1 MRAFIEQ
8 ITGVRLAVAFGLVA
22 VLGVLFMLPANQAAR
37 EAGRQP
43 DGRADWAYLTKEG
56 VAAAATSAAGEER
69 LTKLGMPLTQFYAD
83 KGVGAGETVVA
94 IPQDDKRKIIYNG
107 HVEVAVEDFTGVP
120 DRVLALVK
128 QFGAYV
134 ADSTTTGS
142 KGETRRGVWKLRVPV
157 ARFEEFF
164 KAARGLGELV
174 TSGISS
180 RDVSEEY
187 YDVDARIRNKTKE
200 EERLLTLLEERP
212 GKLEDVIAI
221 ERELSRVREE
231 LERMQGRMRVL
242 ADLTTLTTVDLTVVE
257 IKGYQPAESPTLAI
271 RARRALEQSLT
282 GLRTGGEDLL
292 VAAVAAAPWLG
303 LLAIVGVPGYFAA
316 RRMVRRLSVS
326 VTNARPTAGA

>member
-1 MRAFIEQ
+1 MRAFRQ
-8 ITGVRLAVAFGLVA
+8 QPTGVKLAVAFCLVV
-22 VLGVLFMLPANQAAR
+22 VLGVLCFLPSIQAAR
-37 EAGRQP
+37 EAGRYAGDRASLDYYSK
-43 DGRADWAYLTKEG
+43 DGAAP
-56 VAAAATSAAGEER
+56 AAAADGVEGV
-69 LTKLGMPLTQFYAD
+69 TKLGLAVNGYFAG
-83 KGVGAGETVVA
+83 KGIGSGDTFVA

-120 DRVLALVK
+120 DRVLELVK

-142 KGETRRGVWKLRVPV
+142 KGETRRGTWKLRVPV

-164 KAARGLGELV
+164 KAAKGLGELV

-180 RDVSEEY
+180 RDVSEEF
-187 YDVDARIRNKTKE
+187 YDVEARIRNKTKE
-200 EERLLTLLEERP
+200 EERLLKLLEERP

-282 GLRTGGEDLL
+282 ALRTGGEDLL

-316 RRMVRRLSVS
+316 RRVVRRLFVP
-326 VTNARPTAGA
+326 VTAAQPTAGA

>member
-1 MRAFIEQ
+1 MRAFIQ
-8 ITGVRLAVAFGLVA
+8 QSTGARLAVAFGVLA
-22 VLGVLFMLPANQAAR
+22 VLVVLCILPTIQAAR
-37 EAGRQP
+37 ESGRSSGDRAELDYFSKDGAAAPASAAAGVE
-43 DGRADWAYLTKEG
+43 GLTRLG
-56 VAAAATSAAGEER
+56 VAMAG
-69 LTKLGMPLTQFYAD
+69 YSAD
-83 KGVGAGETVVA
+83 KGVGSGETVVA

-107 HVEVAVEDFTGVP
+107 HVEVAVEDFTGLP

-128 QFGAYV
+128 QFDAYV
-134 ADSTTTGS
+134 ADSNTTGS

-164 KAARGLGELV
+164 KAAKGLGELV

-200 EERLLTLLEERP
+200 EERLLKLLEERP

-231 LERMQGRMRVL
+231 LERMLGRMRVL

-271 RARRALEQSLT
+271 RARCALEQSLT
-282 GLRTGGEDLL
+282 AL
-292 VAAVAAAPWLG
+292 APGAKTCWSPPWRPHRGSGCWRSSVCRATSRLG
-303 LLAIVGVPGYFAA
+303 VSFAGCSS
-316 RRMVRRLSVS
+316 R
-326 VTNARPTAGA
+326 